1 MNVETREIL
10 GWIHTALIR
19 HFSNRCKREIGANE
33 AKRLQVP
40 FIKEPTKIVV
50 SWMMAGGGNALR
62 GAEVAYPK
70 GEVRK
75 LEMLKD
81 LAAYW
86 EIDSLVDLIEKD
98 IAAAIPIL
106 PAVPTARS
114 AAKAA
119 AKKAIPEEKLCW
131 FCNKPG

>member
-1 MNVETREIL
+1 MQVETTEIL

-19 HFSNRCKREIGANE
+19 HFSSRCKREVRANE
-33 AKRLQVP
+33 AKRLHVP
-40 FIKEPTKIVV
+40 FYKEPTKTVV

-62 GAEVAYPK
+62 AAEVAYPK
-70 GEVRK
+70 NELRK
-75 LEMLKD
+75 LEMLKIV
-81 LAAYW
+81 AAYF
-86 EIDSLVDLIEKD
+86 EIDSLVDLIERD

-114 AAKAA
+114 AAKAV
-119 AKKAIPEEKLCW
+119 AKKAVPEEKLCW